1 MGQPC
6 CTERDGRALG
16 DMRSQFQPLDAR
28 VVQRVEVAPGLL
40 RFCLAW
46 RSANLAPKL
55 LPGEHL
61 KVFAKN
67 LVGEVPGQWCGKA
80 DPELGQPLICRRYT
94 PIASGEAWHDILVEV
109 ITKTRASPD
118 GGKFSRYAQT
128 LDIGDTVSVS
138 GPHGLYSYGGKNRF
152 QRRAPFSGT
161 EEVVSPSHVAMV
173 ASGAAVTTVIRL
185 ASAIAAE
192 SPAFSPP
199 TMWLFLAT
207 DSVEAAAPHRKVL
220 EGLVERLGP
229 SRIRLSYTLGQ
240 LGSTCSSGR
249 DPHAGREIGS
259 AERLS
264 YKLERQGSTPQAG
277 HRSAPQGWPYAV
289 GDLTDL
295 LASAELPPT
304 PSGSGGSSSKRLVL
318 TFGSPATK
326 KLCEDIPRSSG
337 TVLWHWNDEL
347 DD

>member
-16 DMRSQFQPLDAR
+16 DMRSQLQPLDAR
-28 VVQRVEVAPGLL
+28 VVQREEVAPGLL
-40 RFCLAW
+40 RFCFAW
-46 RSANLAPKL
+46 RSAKLAPKL

-61 KVFAKN
+61 KVFAPN

-80 DPELGQPLICRRYT
+80 DPELGLPLICRRYT
-94 PIASGEAWHDILVEV
+94 PIASGKAWHDIIVEV

-173 ASGAAVTTVIRL
+173 ASGAAVITVVRL

-229 SRIRLSYTLGQ
+229 SRIRLSYTL
-240 LGSTCSSGR
+240 
-249 DPHAGREIGS
+249 EW
-259 AERLS
+259 
-264 YKLERQGSTPQAG
+264 QGSSPQAR
-277 HRSAPQGWPYAV
+277 HKSAPQGWPYAV

-304 PSGSGGSSSKRLVL
+304 PSGSGGPSSQRLVL
-318 TFGSPATK
+318 TFGAPATK

-337 TVLWHWNDEL
+337 TALWHWNDEL